1 MFLFLF
7 IKLLQAINA
16 ENEGARASSRE
27 GREQTKVS
35 SFLIVFF
42 FGVFVY
48 TCISVILVFRYRF
61 FHDFFRSTY
70 IV

>member
-48 TCISVILVFRYRF
+48 TCISEIGITTTDSNFSF
-61 FHDFFRSTY
+61 PIQIFP
-70 IV
+70 